1 MTSPTPDL
9 YQIHGLD
16 RSASAEELGRVI
28 AERDLDLEMQAISD
42 SDPRRRQLHT
52 AFAVL
57 AAEDRRATYDDAL
70 DAGLS
75 LTWDDLE
82 YLGNFG
88 ALPDLS
94 LYPQPGPQMQQSPQ
108 PQPNSYNYP
117 TYTPTQPQPDPFAN
131 PSQYTA
137 GVPAYQAAAAAP
149 ADRPGAG
156 LRLGMMLLDGLAASM
171 VTGVFAAM
179 LGADGFLSW
188 LIVSLVGLA
197 YFLGF
202 EVYTGASPVKHLF
215 GYEVR
220 DSATG
225 GKLTL
230 EQSAKR
236 QWWRIINI
244 VPGIGSLIALVGMIV
259 IGTSINPA
267 NQNIGSHDRWAGAEV
282 VRKPGR

>member
-16 RSASAEELGRVI
+16 RSSSSEELGRVI
-28 AERDLDLEMQAISD
+28 AQRDLDLEMQAIAD
-42 SDPRRRQLHT
+42 TDPRRRQLHT

-70 DAGLS
+70 DAALNLS
-75 LTWDDLE
+75 WEDLE

-88 ALPDLS
+88 TLPDVS
-94 LYPQPGPQMQQSPQ
+94 LFPRPGFQPGPQPESNP
-108 PQPNSYNYP
+108 YNYP
-117 TYTPTQPQPDPFAN
+117 TYTPSQADPSANPFAN

-137 GVPAYQAAAAAP
+137 GVPAYQATPAAP

-171 VTGVFAAM
+171 VTGVLAAM
-179 LGADGFLSW
+179 LGTEGFLSW
-188 LIVSLVGLA
+188 LVISLVGLA

-220 DSATG
+220 DASTG
-225 GKLTL
+225 GKLSL

-259 IGTSINPA
+259 IGVSINPA
-267 NQNIGSHDRWAGAEV
+267 NQNRGSHDRWAGAEV

>member
-1 MTSPTPDL
+1 MTSPSPNL

-16 RSASAEELGRVI
+16 RSASADELGRVI
-28 AERDLDLEMQAISD
+28 AQRDLDLEMQAIPD

-52 AFAVL
+52 AFAIL

-70 DAGLS
+70 DASLN
-75 LTWDDLE
+75 LTWDDLD

-88 ALPDLS
+88 TLPDVS
-94 LYPQPGPQMQQSPQ
+94 LFPPSQ
-108 PQPNSYNYP
+108 PQPAPQSNPYNYP
-117 TYTPTQPQPDPFAN
+117 TYTPSQPGQAADPFAN

-137 GVPAYQAAAAAP
+137 GVPAYQATSAVP

-171 VTGVFAAM
+171 ITGALAAM

-220 DSATG
+220 DSTTG
-225 GKLTL
+225 EKLSL

-259 IGTSINPA
+259 IGVSINPA
-267 NQNIGSHDRWAGAEV
+267 NQLIGSHDRWAGAEV
-282 VRKPGR
+282 VRKRGR